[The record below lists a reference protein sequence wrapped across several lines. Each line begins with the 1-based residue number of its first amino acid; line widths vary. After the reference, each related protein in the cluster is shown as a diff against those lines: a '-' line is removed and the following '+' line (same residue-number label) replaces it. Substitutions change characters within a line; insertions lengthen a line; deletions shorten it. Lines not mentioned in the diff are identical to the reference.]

1 MNTAVAG
8 MLITIF
14 VFVIGVMLIVV
25 AASHGVRAAC
35 EVVGLA
41 LLVLAASIVVVI
53 GSAWIWGVIP

>member
-8 MLITIF
+8 TLGTTF
-14 VFVIGVMLIVV
+14 VLVIGAMFIVV
-25 AASHGVRAAC
+25 AAYRGVRAAC
-35 EVVGLA
+35 EVVGLV